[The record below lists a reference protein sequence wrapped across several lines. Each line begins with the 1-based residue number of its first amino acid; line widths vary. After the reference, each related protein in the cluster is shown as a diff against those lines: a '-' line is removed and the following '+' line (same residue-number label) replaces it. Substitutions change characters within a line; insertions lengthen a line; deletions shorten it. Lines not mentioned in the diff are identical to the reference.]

1 MYLKEIK
8 VDVHCG
14 VISLFVKFNGSS
26 YRFSF
31 NEGEDFDT
39 TGKKLVEGGK
49 EICELSLALE
59 KDAKQMSRDDLEGFY
74 ISNGGY

>member
-1 MYLKEIK
+1 MYLNEIK

-14 VISLFVKFNGSS
+14 VISLFIKFNGSS
-26 YRFSF
+26 YRLYFD
-31 NEGEDFDT
+31 EGGDFDT
-39 TGKKLVEGGK
+39 VGKRLIEGGK

-59 KDAKQMSRDDLEGFY
+59 KDAKQMSRDDLERFY